1 LRDCCACASSG
12 QISGTTAATLRIVK
26 EFPPA
31 HVRPLAQETASY
43 QFNRVL

>member
-1 LRDCCACASSG
+1 MCVIRPDQRHHCR
-12 QISGTTAATLRIVK
+12 TAQDRK